1 MKCEYCENEVPA
13 GVSRCPS
20 CGAAVK
26 LSVDVVAVAQPKVC
40 EAPTCVPASTECGE
54 GPLSCKRKMKAV
66 YVVLG
71 FFLGSI
77 GVHNFYAGYK
87 RRAIAQLLITVLSFG
102 YLLLVSWVW
111 AIVEIIMV
119 NDDASGRPLV

>member
-13 GVSRCPS
+13 GENRCPS

-26 LSVDVVAVAQPKVC
+26 LSVDVVTIAQPNVC
-40 EAPTCVPASTECGE
+40 EAPTRIPAAPECE
-54 GPLSCKRKMKAV
+54 ASPLPCKRKMKAV

-71 FFLGSI
+71 FFLGALGI
-77 GVHNFYAGYK
+77 HNFYAGYK
-87 RRAIAQLLITVLSFG
+87 RRAIAQLLITVLSLG
-102 YLLLVSWVW
+102 YLLLVSWIW

>member
-13 GVSRCPS
+13 GMSRCPS

-26 LSVDVVAVAQPKVC
+26 LSVDVATVAQPKVGD
-40 EAPTCVPASTECGE
+40 APTRIPAATECE
-54 GPLSCKRKMKAV
+54 EALLPHKRKMKAV

-71 FFLGSI
+71 FFLGAI

-87 RRAIAQLLITVLSFG
+87 RRAVAQLLITVLSFG
-102 YLLLVSWVW
+102 YLLLVSWIW
-111 AIVEIIMV
+111 AIVEIIIV
-119 NDDASGRPLV
+119 NDDASGRPFV

>member
-26 LSVDVVAVAQPKVC
+26 LSVDVATVAQPKVGD
-40 EAPTCVPASTECGE
+40 APTHMPTPAECVEV
-54 GPLSCKRKMKAV
+54 PLPHRRKMKAV

-71 FFLGSI
+71 FFLGAI
-77 GVHNFYAGYK
+77 GIHNFYAGYK
-87 RRAIAQLLITVLSFG
+87 RRAIAQLLITVLSLG
-102 YLLLVSWVW
+102 YLLIVSWIW
-111 AIVEIIMV
+111 AIVEIIIV
-119 NDDASGRPLV
+119 NDDASGRPFV

>member
-1 MKCEYCENEVPA
+1 MKCEYCENEVPV
-13 GVSRCPS
+13 GVNRCPS

-26 LSVDVVAVAQPKVC
+26 LSVDVVAIAQPNVC
-40 EAPTCVPASTECGE
+40 EAPTRIPASPEWE
-54 GPLSCKRKMKAV
+54 EAPRPCKRKMKAV

-102 YLLLVSWVW
+102 YLLLVSWAW

-119 NDDASGRPLV
+119 NDDASDRPLI

>member
-1 MKCEYCENEVPA
+1 MKCEYCENEVSA

-26 LSVDVVAVAQPKVC
+26 LSVDGTAVAQPKVD
-40 EAPTCVPASTECGE
+40 EVSTRIPKPTECE
-54 GPLSCKRKMKAV
+54 EVTLPHKRKMKAV

-71 FFLGSI
+71 FFLGAI

-102 YLLLVSWVW
+102 YLLIVSWIW

-119 NDDASGRPLV
+119 NDDASGRPLI